1 MSWIPLHNHSHLSL
15 LDGLSKPKDMVAK
28 CKEYGYTACAL
39 TDHGSIAGCIDFFTE
54 CKKGGI
60 KPILGCEFYVCNDVK
75 VRDKSLNH
83 VVILAKNLQ
92 GWKELIQCVS
102 ESNLRE
108 NFYHKP
114 RIDYD
119 IMKRFLGNGNHIC
132 ISGHP
137 GTAIS
142 ESLFFSNEV
151 FDADSYIEAK
161 AFLKPSWKED
171 CREVIDKYLEV
182 FGDNFY
188 LEIQLIDKDHL
199 FAAQV
204 IAECLREI
212 GSELGIHTVATGDS
226 HYVNKEDAI
235 YQRIL
240 ICSSLKKKL
249 PQIQKALQKKEKV
262 PLRCFFVS
270 DNYHIPSP
278 SEIAALHTEDEIN
291 NAGKIADECEDY
303 DILSKPILPN
313 FTCPNNI
320 SEFDYLTELCRKGW
334 KEILVKQGKVATPE
348 TKAIYESRI
357 KEELDVIKDAGL
369 SGYFLIVQDIVNWVR
384 KQGWLPGPGR
394 GSAAGCL
401 ISYLVGITQIDP
413 IPYNLLFSRFYNASR
428 KGSLPDI
435 DTDVPAEHRDEVIAY
450 IKERYGHENV
460 AQMVT
465 FGRLQGRSA
474 MKEVMSVEDAL
485 SFAEMNA
492 ITEFI
497 PDEAEISDELEEMDH
512 KSIIGWALINRPEK
526 FEKWCKL
533 VDGKLVGELAD
544 TFDKA
549 MKLEGT
555 YKTQGKH
562 AAGIIISASKLSDI
576 CPMVRDS
583 DGNPVAGLE
592 MGDLEAIGQVKFD
605 ILGVDILSKVQKIAE
620 HGNIDLTNLEDR
632 EAWELVSNGDTIGVF
647 QLESKLGRNWAKRL
661 KPKSLEEMS
670 ALVSLIRP
678 GTLNAFLDGKSMTQ
692 HYVDRK
698 HNVEPT
704 VYLHDVLEPIL
715 KDTYGV
721 LVYQEQ
727 AMMIAKQVAGFS
739 EQEADNLRKAMG
751 KKLADL
757 MAKIKVGFLEGCKT
771 KGLVTEQ
778 QAEQIFDWI
787 EASNRY
793 SFNKSHGV
801 SYGLNGYW
809 SALCKA
815 KNPIKFYEVYL
826 DHAKRK
832 QDTQEEIK
840 GLIFDARVKNIEVYP
855 PRLGHFYK
863 DFKIVGN
870 NIFFGISLI
879 KDVGTKE
886 SEKIIDLIP
895 NNQDV
900 AEFTWMQILCNFG
913 DKINK
918 KAFTALISSGCFSSK
933 YVKASRNK
941 MLYDYDIW
949 KSLTEREKDFIKTNL
964 ESTEDLLHHI
974 NVLINNFKISKD
986 RLLKIVS
993 IKQIL
998 EKPTS
1003 SLVDDPA
1010 WISQVE
1016 EYYFGVSL
1024 TCAASDIA
1032 DPDIVNAECKE
1043 IYQGIVKGSS
1053 NIAVTINSMREH
1065 IIKKNGKNQGKKM
1078 AFLSVSDN
1086 TAILDSVIVFPDTYE
1101 KYKKLL
1107 YQGNTVILI
1116 GKVETSE
1123 SKKEGG
1129 FVIDKVCQI

>member
-1 MSWIPLHNHSHLSL
+1 MNWIPLHNHSHLSL

-28 CKEYGYTACAL
+28 CKEYGYTACSL
-39 TDHGSIAGCIDFFTE
+39 TDHGSIAGCVDFFTE

-60 KPILGCEFYVCNDVK
+60 KPILGCEFYVCDDVQK
-75 VRDKSLNH
+75 REKGLNH
-83 VVILAKNLQ
+83 VVILSKNLQ

-102 ESNLRE
+102 ESNLKE

-114 RIDYD
+114 RVDYG
-119 IMKRFLGNGNHIC
+119 IMKRLLGNGNHIC

-151 FDADSYIEAK
+151 FDADSYQEAK

-171 CREVIDKYLEV
+171 CRFVIDKYLEI
-182 FGDNFY
+182 FGDNFF

-212 GSELGIHTVATGDS
+212 SEELNIPKVATGDS
-226 HYVNKEDAI
+226 HYVNREDAV

-262 PLRCFFVS
+262 PLKCFFVS

-291 NAGKIADECEDY
+291 NAKKIAESCEEY
-303 DILSKPILPN
+303 NILSAPILPR
-313 FTCPNNI
+313 FSCPDGMD
-320 SEFDYLTELCRKGW
+320 EFEYLTELCRKGW
-334 KEILVKQGKVATPE
+334 KERLVKSGKVSTPKDKDKY
-348 TKAIYESRI
+348 TARI
-357 KEELDVIKDAGL
+357 KEELDIIKDAGL

-384 KQGWLPGPGR
+384 SKGWLPGPGR
-394 GSAAGCL
+394 GSAAGSL
-401 ISYLVGITQIDP
+401 ISYLIGITNIDP
-413 IPYNLLFSRFYNASR
+413 IPYDLLFSRFYNASR

-435 DTDVPAEHRDEVIAY
+435 DTDVPSEHRDEIISY
-450 IKERYGHENV
+450 IKNKYGHENV

-474 MKEVMSVEDAL
+474 MKEVMSIEDTL

-497 PDEAEISDELEEMDH
+497 PDEAEISDQLEEMDD
-512 KSIIGWALINRPEK
+512 KSIIKWALMNNPDK
-526 FEKWCKL
+526 FEKWVKL
-533 VDGKLVGELAD
+533 IDGKLTGELAD
-544 TFDKA
+544 TFNKA
-549 MKLEGT
+549 IKLEGT
-555 YKTQGKH
+555 YKSQGKH
-562 AAGIIISASKLSDI
+562 AAGIIISASRLSDI
-576 CPMVRDS
+576 CPMVRDK

-605 ILGVDILSKVQKIAE
+605 ILGVDILSKIQKIAE
-620 HGNIDLTNLEDR
+620 HGNIDLNDLNCI
-632 EAWELVSNGDTIGVF
+632 EAWNLLSQGDTIGIF
-647 QLESKLGRNWAKRL
+647 QLESKLGRTWAKRV
-661 KPKSLEEMS
+661 KPRSLEELA

-698 HNVEPT
+698 HGLEEVS
-704 VYLHDVLEPIL
+704 YLHPSLEAIL
-715 KDTYGV
+715 KNTYGI

-727 AMMIAKQVAGFS
+727 AMLISRSVAGFT
-739 EQEADNLRKAMG
+739 EQEADNLRKAIG

-757 MAKIKVGFLEGCKT
+757 MAKVKIMFLEGCDKVKIVT
-771 KGLVTEQ
+771 KE

-793 SFNKSHGV
+793 SFNASHGY
-801 SYGLNGYW
+801 SYGLNSYL
-809 SALCKA
+809 SAMCKA
-815 KNPIKFYEVYL
+815 KNPTKFYEVYL

-840 GLIFDARVKNIEVYP
+840 GLVFDARVHNIEVYA
-855 PRLGHFYK
+855 PRLGNFYK
-863 DFKIVGN
+863 NFTTIGN
-870 NIFFGISLI
+870 NIYFGISLI
-879 KDVGTKE
+879 KDIGSE
-886 SEKIIDLIP
+886 SDKIIETFP
-895 NNQDV
+895 NNEYV
-900 AEFTWMQILCNFG
+900 KNLSWIEILALHSN
-913 DKINK
+913 KIK
-918 KAFTALISSGCFSSK
+918 KQAFVALISSGCFDGK
-933 YVKASRNK
+933 NRPSRNK

-949 KSLTEREKDFIKTNL
+949 KENITDREIEFIKNNIET
-964 ESTEDLLHHI
+964 TEDLSHHI
-974 NVLINNFKISKD
+974 NVLINNFKLSKP
-986 RLLKIVS
+986 RLDKLIAAS
-993 IKQIL
+993 QIL
-998 EKPTS
+998 AYPTNSLDDEVSWLAQMEEK
-1003 SLVDDPA
+1003 
-1010 WISQVE
+1010 
-1016 EYYFGVSL
+1016 YFGVSL

-1032 DPDIVNAECKE
+1032 NIDIIDTDCKE
-1043 IYQGIVKGSS
+1043 LYQGVVKGSA

-1065 IIKKNGKNQGKKM
+1065 IIKKDGKNQGKKM

-1086 TAILDSVIVFPDTYE
+1086 TAILDSVIVFPDQYE
-1101 KYKKLL
+1101 QYKKLL
-1107 YQGNTVILI
+1107 YQGNTVILM
-1116 GKVETSE
+1116 GKVEASN
-1123 SKKEGG
+1123 KKESG